1 MNEKVN
7 FVIHFCGRRGRFD
20 QILIRIFI
28 KRFMSN
34 LSFLCFF
41 PHPYTLLNQGAV
53 TYGVRTSYCSLCT
66 AAIHESGV
74 QRHVVKANI
83 YFRGL
88 LLYVYVCG
96 HKIFNEW
103 GSDDFL
109 HYISLYKCKEKKAA
123 KNK

>member
-1 MNEKVN
+1 MDEPANTRPL
-7 FVIHFCGRRGRFD
+7 FVTD
-20 QILIRIFI
+20 
-28 KRFMSN
+28 SD
-34 LSFLCFF
+34 
-41 PHPYTLLNQGAV
+41 AV
-53 TYGVRTSYCSLCT
+53 MYGVRTSYCSLCT
-66 AAIHESGV
+66 AVIHESGV

-109 HYISLYKCKEKKAA
+109 HYFSLYKCKKKSS
-123 KNK
+123 KK